1 MKKDSATK
9 HSKDHDKDGLDKV
22 RLDKWLWAVRFFKTR
37 TQAHEAIEGG
47 RVYLNG
53 ARVKPS
59 RLVEL
64 GQVIEIRI
72 YRGDFTLTVTG
83 ITDKRVNA
91 TLAATMFTEHEE
103 SKARR
108 AHLSEMRR
116 LSASVAPDERP
127 NTQDRKLLRR
137 IKEEG

>member
-1 MKKDSATK
+1 MKKESSDTNSNE
-9 HSKDHDKDGLDKV
+9 HQKV

-47 RVYLNG
+47 RVYVNG

-59 RLVEL
+59 RIVEI
-64 GQVIEIRI
+64 GQKIEIRI
-72 YRGDFTLTVTG
+72 HRGDFTLTVTG
-83 ITDKRVNA
+83 LTDKRVSA
-91 TLAATMFTEHEE
+91 SLAATMFSEDEG
-103 SKARR
+103 SKSQR

-116 LSASVAPDERP
+116 LSASVAPEERP
-127 NTQDRKLLRR
+127 NTQDRRLLRR

>member
-1 MKKDSATK
+1 MMKKESGNGN
-9 HSKDHDKDGLDKV
+9 SKEPQKV

-47 RVYLNG
+47 RVYVNG

-59 RLVEL
+59 RIVEV
-64 GQVIEIRI
+64 GQEIEIRI
-72 YRGDFTLTVTG
+72 HRGDFTLTVTG
-83 ITDKRVNA
+83 ITEKRVSA
-91 TLAATMFTEHEE
+91 ALAETMFTEHEE
-103 SKARR
+103 SKSRR

-116 LSASVAPDERP
+116 LSASVAPEERP
-127 NTQDRKLLRR
+127 NTQDRRLLRR